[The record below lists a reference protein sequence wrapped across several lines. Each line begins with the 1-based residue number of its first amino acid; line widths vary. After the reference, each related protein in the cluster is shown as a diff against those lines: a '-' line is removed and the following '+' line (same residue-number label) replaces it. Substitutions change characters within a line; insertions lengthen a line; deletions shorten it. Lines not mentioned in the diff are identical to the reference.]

1 MIDLMTLCAFNAAY
15 ALTIDSDSLEQ
26 WPFFFSED
34 AVYRITHIENENEN
48 LPAGIVYADSRDMLI
63 DRIAALRLAN
73 IYERQRY
80 RHILGIPAIVEQT
93 SDATYAHTPFMVA
106 RIMSTG
112 QTDIFATGFYKD
124 KFVANLDST
133 AKPNSFGILL
143 AERVAVCDSTV
154 TDTLLA
160 LPL

>member
-1 MIDLMTLCAFNAAY
+1 MIDLISLCAFNAAY
-15 ALTIDSDSLEQ
+15 AFAIDSDSLEK
-26 WPFFFSED
+26 WPQFFTED
-34 AVYRITHIENENEN
+34 ALYRITHIENENEN
-48 LPAGIVYADSRDMLI
+48 LAAGIVYADSRNMLI

-80 RHILGIPAIVEQT
+80 RHILGIPAIVEQN

-106 RIMSTG
+106 RIMAMG
-112 QTDIFATGFYKD
+112 QTDIFATGYYKD
-124 KFVANLDST
+124 KFVTS
-133 AKPNSFGILL
+133 KESGIHGHSFGILL
-143 AERVAVCDSTV
+143 QERIAVCDSTV

>member
-15 ALTIDSDSLEQ
+15 AMAIDSDSLEA
-26 WPFFFSED
+26 WPEFFSED
-34 AVYRITHIENENEN
+34 THYRITHIENENEN
-48 LPAGIVYADSRDMLI
+48 WAAGIVYADSRDMLI

-80 RHILGIPAIVEQT
+80 RHILGIPSVVKQT
-93 SDATYAHTPFMVA
+93 SEVTCAHTPFMVA
-106 RIMSTG
+106 RIMGTG
-112 QTDIFATGFYKD
+112 QTDVFATGFYKD
-124 KFVANLDST
+124 IFVKSAGAASK
-133 AKPNSFGILL
+133 ANSFGIVLK
-143 AERVAVCDSTV
+143 ERIAVCDSTV

>member
-15 ALTIDSDSLEQ
+15 AFSIDSDSLET
-26 WPFFFSED
+26 WPQFFTED
-34 AVYRITHIENENEN
+34 ALYRITHIENENEN
-48 LPAGIVYADSRDMLI
+48 LAAGIVYADSRNMLI

-80 RHILGIPAIVEQT
+80 RHILGIPAIVEQN
-93 SDATYAHTPFMVA
+93 SEATYAHTPFLVA
-106 RIMSTG
+106 RIMATG
-112 QTDIFATGFYKD
+112 QTDVFATGFYKD
-124 KFVANLDST
+124 KFVASSDAAINGH
-133 AKPNSFGILL
+133 SFGILL
-143 AERVAVCDSTV
+143 QERIAVCDSTV

>member
-15 ALTIDSDSLEQ
+15 AMTIDSDALEE
-26 WPFFFSED
+26 WPDFFSED
-34 AVYRITHIENENEN
+34 THYRITHIENENEN
-48 LPAGIVYADSRDMLI
+48 LPAGIVYADSRNMLI

-80 RHILGIPAIVEQT
+80 RHILGIPAIIEQ
-93 SDATYAHTPFMVA
+93 SSEATYAHTPFMVA
-106 RIMSTG
+106 RIMATG
-112 QTDIFATGFYKD
+112 QTDVFATGFYKD
-124 KFVANLDST
+124 KFVKSDAPASKAN
-133 AKPNSFGILL
+133 AFGIVLK
-143 AERVAVCDSTV
+143 ERIAVCDSTV

>member
-15 ALTIDSDSLEQ
+15 AFSIDSDSLET
-26 WPFFFSED
+26 WPQFFTED
-34 AVYRITHIENENEN
+34 ALYRITHIENENEN
-48 LPAGIVYADSRDMLI
+48 LAAGIVYADSRNMLI

-80 RHILGIPAIVEQT
+80 RHILGIPAIVEQN
-93 SDATYAHTPFMVA
+93 SEATYAHTPFMVA
-106 RIMSTG
+106 RIMATG

-124 KFVANLDST
+124 KFVGSHGAAVNG
-133 AKPNSFGILL
+133 PSFGILL
-143 AERVAVCDSTV
+143 QERIAVCDSTV